1 MADCSLLGGYTLS
14 CFAQVPVGVT
24 KALGLRRSDAGARAA
39 ALKEPPHGRPA
50 RHTRGPRLRDEAAR
64 LERFLNTLDIYVHI
78 QIGPRPTEN
87 NARPSPWSCARVL
100 VLTTPRRLRLPAR
113 PARRTREPVIN
124 FAMRQRHPFER
135 HCEQVAVPRSL
146 PLQSAELRPRQVPKD
161 RVPLL
166 RRETLPETVRTSKP

>member
-1 MADCSLLGGYTLS
+1 MVADCSLLGGYTLS

-78 QIGPRPTEN
+78 QIGPRRTER
-87 NARPSPWSCARVL
+87 NARPSPWSWWEGSSSDDSSPTPTARAPCA
-100 VLTTPRRLRLPAR
+100 TNS
-113 PARRTREPVIN
+113 RTRHQFRNAPTASVR
-124 FAMRQRHPFER
+124 AALR
-135 HCEQVAVPRSL
+135 AGS
-146 PLQSAELRPRQVPKD
+146 SAPITATPISRT
-161 RVPLL
+161 
-166 RRETLPETVRTSKP
+166 ETATSTQGSRASTP